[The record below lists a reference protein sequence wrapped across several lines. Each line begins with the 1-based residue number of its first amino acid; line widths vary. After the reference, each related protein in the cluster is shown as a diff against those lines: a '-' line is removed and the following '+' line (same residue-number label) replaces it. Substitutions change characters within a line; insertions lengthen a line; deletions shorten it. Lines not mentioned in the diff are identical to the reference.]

1 MKLKKIMATLLLA
14 VMILAQFSFIQ
25 LGSVVT
31 AANETTGRFHYDQ
44 LSGTAK
50 KIYDGIVAM
59 KEKLKT
65 GTENY
70 DLVANGHFT
79 SDEVK
84 SYEDGTVNLK
94 KEFYAARY
102 AFYADYPEIFY
113 VSFNKLAIRT
123 TKDANG
129 TYHAYIGSGNNKD
142 YRTEGFKDQA
152 EVEAAIVEFE
162 SKVQE
167 IVDEVNALEIAEGK
181 SAETEKIKYVHNK
194 ITKMAGY
201 RLEADCKPGNED
213 FLSTPYGILVKGQGV
228 CEGYARAFKTILDKL
243 GMTCILVQGIH
254 QTDGSAVAHMWNY
267 VQITEE
273 TVARSTVKNWYAV
286 DVTMDDPY
294 TRTVKKPGEDY
305 SDREPGWDVVEGF
318 ENTRYLFVG
327 AQTMAAEHVAVE
339 KVEAAG
345 NYEFKYPELKEED
358 LGIDTVTEVDGLV
371 VKYKQE
377 GNETEEYKSGD
388 YYISYKGMGNKQA
401 REQGYYLLA
410 KYHEYRP
417 GDEVWREG
425 KWGYFDEEAY
435 AGGFVD
441 RGDYLYLT
449 VPNGEYMEF
458 AVTRV
463 APDPSL
469 GIGSLTYQGD
479 ESGLIAQ
486 SGKLYNPSGTYRAKP
501 YIKKQDPA
509 PLASLL
515 VGTTY
520 SVTIVYDDDLLLK
533 EGVTEVGYKF
543 ESSGLTG
550 AECAKVADF
559 KWDGKRTITFKFT
572 PSEMFADDGASYA
585 IYPTGLIGKNSGKEP
600 MEILYGAVNQI
611 ACSFSMRAA
620 RNWEL
625 FARPNLMEDADL
637 SQQEWI
643 TSDGEKVEDRLKN
656 RIALVAT
663 KPTKDDQD
671 VMEDKIE
678 NELKATDQTI
688 LKSSTY
694 NLSLNACKKYVIPTG
709 HRVRLSVG
717 FPEGYGPEDAGVTFK
732 AYHFMRDNK
741 GNITG
746 VEEIPCIVTQYGLII
761 TCDSF
766 SPFAIAAV
774 NRTEND
780 TTTTKQLVISTA
792 ANGKMEAVDEQDNRE
807 LKAAGNILDVEENE
821 SKTFR
826 VIPDEGYDIET
837 LTVCGKVMEIT
848 NKKSMEI
855 TVNYDEIKDGNVI
868 IDATFVAETVA
879 QAEEAKGETIVTPK
893 ATPAQITMNK
903 TSVDTTINEALVIEP
918 TVTQTPGTQ
927 TYQWYKDGSKL
938 EGKTN
943 KVLEIKEPVAEDTG
957 SYTLK
962 VTSSIETVSEET
974 TSDAVDVTVRS
985 FETTLT
991 PTDSNLNVNELNS
1004 GDEFEVNINIGNFK
1018 NIDNGLYAI
1027 GGQLQYDTDAL
1038 ELVRVDG
1045 KAVIAQNGWE
1055 ATTENDNTLKFITVG
1070 NNITTPGTMG
1080 KVKFRAKELNQ
1091 DKEASIKMINM
1102 CASDADKDI
1111 ASRDAELKVTVKE
1124 VVRADSITSNK
1135 YVIADEIIS
1144 RVEPQTTIASFKGNV
1159 EHQGELVFKDKE
1171 GNIINDENTVLATGM
1186 TLQVGTTLNF
1196 TISVVQDVNGDGN
1209 VSITDL
1215 AQIMLHLVD
1224 TERLE
1229 GARFKA
1235 ADINGDGKVTITDV
1249 AQLQLILVGRPIK

>member
-1 MKLKKIMATLLLA
+1 M
-14 VMILAQFSFIQ
+14 Q
-25 LGSVVT
+25 
-31 AANETTGRFHYDQ
+31 
-44 LSGTAK
+44 
-50 KIYDGIVAM
+50 
-59 KEKLKT
+59 
-65 GTENY
+65 
-70 DLVANGHFT
+70 
-79 SDEVK
+79 
-84 SYEDGTVNLK
+84 
-94 KEFYAARY
+94 
-102 AFYADYPEIFY
+102 
-113 VSFNKLAIRT
+113 
-123 TKDANG
+123 
-129 TYHAYIGSGNNKD
+129 
-142 YRTEGFKDQA
+142 
-152 EVEAAIVEFE
+152 
-162 SKVQE
+162 
-167 IVDEVNALEIAEGK
+167 
-181 SAETEKIKYVHNK
+181 
-194 ITKMAGY
+194 
-201 RLEADCKPGNED
+201 
-213 FLSTPYGILVKGQGV
+213 
-228 CEGYARAFKTILDKL
+228 
-243 GMTCILVQGIH
+243 
-254 QTDGSAVAHMWNY
+254 
-267 VQITEE
+267 
-273 TVARSTVKNWYAV
+273 
-286 DVTMDDPY
+286 
-294 TRTVKKPGEDY
+294 
-305 SDREPGWDVVEGF
+305 
-318 ENTRYLFVG
+318 
-327 AQTMAAEHVAVE
+327 
-339 KVEAAG
+339 
-345 NYEFKYPELKEED
+345 
-358 LGIDTVTEVDGLV
+358 
-371 VKYKQE
+371 
-377 GNETEEYKSGD
+377 
-388 YYISYKGMGNKQA
+388 
-401 REQGYYLLA
+401 
-410 KYHEYRP
+410 
-417 GDEVWREG
+417 
-425 KWGYFDEEAY
+425 
-435 AGGFVD
+435 
-441 RGDYLYLT
+441 
-449 VPNGEYMEF
+449 
-458 AVTRV
+458 
-463 APDPSL
+463 
-469 GIGSLTYQGD
+469 
-479 ESGLIAQ
+479 
-486 SGKLYNPSGTYRAKP
+486 
-501 YIKKQDPA
+501 
-509 PLASLL
+509 
-515 VGTTY
+515 
-520 SVTIVYDDDLLLK
+520 
-533 EGVTEVGYKF
+533 
-543 ESSGLTG
+543 
-550 AECAKVADF
+550 
-559 KWDGKRTITFKFT
+559 
-572 PSEMFADDGASYA
+572 
-585 IYPTGLIGKNSGKEP
+585 
-600 MEILYGAVNQI
+600 
-611 ACSFSMRAA
+611 
-620 RNWEL
+620 
-625 FARPNLMEDADL
+625 
-637 SQQEWI
+637 
-643 TSDGEKVEDRLKN
+643 
-656 RIALVAT
+656 
-663 KPTKDDQD
+663 
-671 VMEDKIE
+671 DKIE
-678 NELKATDQTI
+678 DELKATDQTI

-780 TTTTKQLVISTA
+780 ATTTKQLVISTA

-837 LTVCGKVMEIT
+837 LTVCGKVMDIT

-962 VTSSIETVSEET
+962 VTSSVETVSEET

-1111 ASRDAELKVTVKE
+1111 ASRDSELKVTVKE

-1144 RVEPQTTIASFKGNV
+1144 RVEPQTTIASFKRNV

-1171 GNIINDENTVLATGM
+1171 GNTINDENAILATGM

-1196 TISVVQDVNGDGN
+1196 TISVVQDVNGDGKI
-1209 VSITDL
+1209 SITDL
-1215 AQIMLHLVD
+1215 AKMMMHLVE
-1224 TERLE
+1224 TEELE
-1229 GARFKA
+1229 GVYFKA

-1249 AQLQLILVGRPIK
+1249 AQLQLILVGRPVE